1 MININSVTFKRVCLV
16 LLLGGLSACAA
27 HYPLGIPEE
36 QWVLLTPQ
44 QQLDARSQQVA
55 LNQASQAR
63 REAEARAREA
73 EAIKAAAELDQRRRD
88 AGYGE
93 RVQCILESA
102 EGYIRG
108 RWEPVRPLA
117 MDLVSGYPVEITLSD
132 TRNRYQQDLYAGFD
146 GQVVRLCRSPR
157 ALQWS
162 ANSECIEMAATRQQL
177 QRGVSRH
184 LEQEH
189 FLRGSLYCDLVP
201 QAPSGRRLII
211 R

>member
-1 MININSVTFKRVCLV
+1 MLNINSITFKLVCLV
-16 LLLGGLSACAA
+16 LLLGGLSGCAA
-27 HYPLGIPEE
+27 RYPLGIPEE

-44 QQLDARSQQVA
+44 QQLDARSQQA
-55 LNQASQAR
+55 TLDQASQAR

-73 EAIKAAAELDQRRRD
+73 EAIKQAAELEQRRRD

-108 RWEPVRPLA
+108 RWQPVRPLA
-117 MDLVSGYPVEITLSD
+117 MDLVSGYPVELTLSD
-132 TRNRYQQDLYAGFD
+132 TRSRYQQDVYAGFD
-146 GQVVRLCRSPR
+146 GQVVRLCRSSR
-157 ALQWS
+157 ALHGS
-162 ANSECIEMAATRQQL
+162 ATNECVEMAATRQQL
-177 QRGVSRH
+177 QRGVSHR
-184 LEQEH
+184 LEQER

-201 QAPSGRRLII
+201 QAPPGRRLII

>member
-1 MININSVTFKRVCLV
+1 MLNIKSIMFKHVCLV
-16 LLLGGLSACAA
+16 LLLGSLSACAA
-27 HYPLGIPEE
+27 RYPLGIPEE
-36 QWVLLTPQ
+36 QWVLLTTQ
-44 QQLDARSQQVA
+44 QQLDARSQQAA
-55 LNQASQAR
+55 LDQASQAR

-73 EAIKAAAELDQRRRD
+73 EAIKAAAELEQRRRD

-117 MDLVSGYPVEITLSD
+117 MDLVSGYPEELALSD
-132 TRNRYQQDLYAGFD
+132 TRNRYQQSLYGEFD
-146 GQVVRLCRSPR
+146 GQVVRLCRTT
-157 ALQWS
+157 
-162 ANSECIEMAATRQQL
+162 NECAEMAATRQQL

-184 LEQEH
+184 LEQER
-189 FLRGSLYCDLVP
+189 FLRGTLYCDLVP
-201 QAPSGRRLII
+201 QAPPGQRLRI

>member
-1 MININSVTFKRVCLV
+1 MLNINHVTYKRICLV
-16 LLLGGLSACAA
+16 LLLAGLSGCAA
-27 HYPLGIPEE
+27 RYPLGIPEE
-36 QWVLLTPQ
+36 QWLLLTTQ
-44 QQLDARSQQVA
+44 QQLTARSQQAA
-55 LNQASQAR
+55 LDQASQAR

-73 EAIKAAAELDQRRRD
+73 EAIKQAAELEQRRRD

-117 MDLVSGYPVEITLSD
+117 MDLVSGYAVELTLSD
-132 TRNRYQQDLYAGFD
+132 TRNRYQQSVYAGFD
-146 GQVVRLCRSPR
+146 GQVVSLCRSAQ

-162 ANSECIEMAATRQQL
+162 ATSECIAMAATRQQL
-177 QRGVSRH
+177 QRGVSRY
-184 LEQEH
+184 LEQERL
-189 FLRGSLYCDLVP
+189 LRGTLYCDLVP
-201 QAPSGRRLII
+201 QAPPGQRLII